1 MHVGTR
7 IQATSTIAAGDQQ
20 RAVGELDDLRL
31 VAIDASGLGDL
42 PCLPLVIRVSQDVIS
57 TSAPSLLRAN
67 SCDEDDAARG
77 GNDPIARSEEAT
89 VLEAITVD
97 RLRDIGH
104 RLPCAATIR
113 ALSEVHLDR
122 MRGMRRIMPKT
133 SATDH
138 HHVDRTSVGSHGS
151 IAVAVLRRTT
161 SHRDRRTPSLTI
173 IYRALDLHVDITWQV
188 IDILL
193 ATVNACHEG
202 TIRET
207 DDTGDTVVQ

>member
-42 PCLPLVIRVSQDVIS
+42 PCLPLVVRVSQDVIS
-57 TSAPSLLRAN
+57 ASPPSLLRADR
-67 SCDEDDAARG
+67 CDEDDAARG
-77 GNDPIARSEEAT
+77 GNDPVARSEEAT
-89 VLEAITVD
+89 ILEAITVD
-97 RLRDIGH
+97 GLRDIGH
-104 RLPCAATIR
+104 GLPCATTVG
-113 ALSEVHLDR
+113 ALGEVHLDR
-122 MRGMRRIMPKT
+122 KRRMRRIMPKT

-151 IAVAVLRRTT
+151 IAVAMLCRTA
-161 SHRDRRTPSLTI
+161 SHCDRCAPGLTI

-193 ATVNACHEG
+193 ATVNACHER
-202 TIRET
+202 TIGET